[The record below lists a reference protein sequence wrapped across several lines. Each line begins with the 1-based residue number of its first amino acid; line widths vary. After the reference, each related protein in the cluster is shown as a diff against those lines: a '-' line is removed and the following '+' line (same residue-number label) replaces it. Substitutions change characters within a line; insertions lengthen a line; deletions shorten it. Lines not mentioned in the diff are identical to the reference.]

1 VTHDILRLDGGSITV
16 CIEIE
21 PGRTPHWRHFGP
33 RLGEIGILK
42 RFSAVDTR
50 SLPPASLDVVSGV
63 PVLPCFGNESSRSP
77 ALRAHRSGHG
87 AIQELVL
94 ERVEWLDDRA
104 ARLHLVDVPSAL
116 AARIDVSLDADC
128 GVVTLRTELTNTGSA
143 ALTVGALAAGTVPMP
158 ARAREVG
165 YFTGQWCHEYQ
176 WRREPIGAAG
186 WRRENRRGRTSHDAP
201 PVCFALGADTSDD
214 AGEAVGCQLAWSGN
228 HCFSLDRSDDGVLLL
243 QAGEWFAPG
252 EVILEP
258 GASLRTP
265 PLHIAWSN
273 NGLDGVSSAFHAL
286 ARRRVLRWP
295 GGSMRPRPVH
305 LNTWEAIYF
314 QHDAQRLRELADHA
328 AAVGIERFVLDD
340 GWFEGRNDDRAGLG
354 DWWPDP
360 VKYPEGLGPLIAH
373 VRGLGMEFGL
383 WVEPEMVNPDS
394 QLFRAHPDWVLQ
406 VKDRPLVLGRNQ
418 LVLDLSRP
426 EVMDYLFTRL
436 HGLLTQYPIAYFKWD
451 MNRDLAQACG
461 STGRAAYRTQTLAVY
476 ELIGRLR
483 RSHPDLEIESC
494 ASGAGRADLGIL
506 ALAHRIWTSDN
517 NDAVSRVEIQS
528 GALRIFP
535 PEVLGTH
542 VGPAPAH
549 STGRT
554 QSLDFRCA
562 VASFGHMGVEA
573 DVVRMTVDERTTL
586 AAWIAFH
593 KQWRDVLH
601 AGRVHQG
608 STASGLTW
616 WLARTDQRALLA
628 VIRTAPPPHA
638 QEPPLRL
645 GALLDTGSWRV
656 RLARRVGHLRARDGS
671 QAVWLSAVVAEGV
684 VMTGD
689 ELAGIGLPVPAMHP
703 ESALIFVLESRPIAR
718 SDPRQSSASG
728 SDPAGSP

>member
-1 VTHDILRLDGGSITV
+1 VSHDIVRLDGGSATA

-21 PGRTPHWRHFGP
+21 PGRPPFWRHFGP
-33 RLGEIGILK
+33 RLDEIGILK
-42 RFSAVDTR
+42 RFSVVDTR
-50 SLPPASLDVVSGV
+50 LLAPATLDVVSGV

-77 ALRAHRSGHG
+77 ALRAHRSGRDPV
-87 AIQELVL
+87 QELVL

-104 ARLHLVDVPSAL
+104 TRLHLVDVPSAL
-116 AARIDVSLDADC
+116 TARVVVSLDAEC
-128 GVVTLRTELTNTGSA
+128 GVLTLQTELTNAGSA
-143 ALTVGALAAGTVPMP
+143 ALTVDALAAGTVPMP
-158 ARAREVG
+158 ARARDVG

-176 WRREPIGAAG
+176 WRRESIGAAG
-186 WRRENRRGRTSHDAP
+186 WRRDNRRGRTSHDAP
-201 PVCFALGADTSDD
+201 SVCFILGIEPSDD

-228 HCFSLDRSDDGVLLL
+228 HSVALDRDDDGVLVL
-243 QAGEWFAPG
+243 QAGEWLAPG

-258 GASLRTP
+258 GATLSTP
-265 PLHIAWSN
+265 AMHVAWSN
-273 NGLDGVSSAFHAL
+273 DGLDGVSHAFHAF

-360 VKYPEGLGPLIAH
+360 AKYPEGLGPLIAH

-394 QLFRAHPDWVLQ
+394 QLFRSHPDWALQ
-406 VKDRPLVLGRNQ
+406 VEDRPLRLGRNQ
-418 LVLDLSRP
+418 LVLDVSRP
-426 EVMDYLFTRL
+426 AVMDYLFAKL
-436 HGLLTQYPIAYFKWD
+436 HGLLAQYSIAYLKWD
-451 MNRDLAQACG
+451 MNRDLVQAVG
-461 STGRAAYRTQTLAVY
+461 STGRAAYRAQTLAVY
-476 ELIGRLR
+476 ELMARLR
-483 RSHPDLEIESC
+483 ASHPHLEIESC
-494 ASGAGRADLGIL
+494 ASGAGRADLGVL
-506 ALAHRIWTSDN
+506 AFTHRIWTSDN
-517 NDAVSRVEIQS
+517 NDAVSRVDIQS

-573 DVVRMTVDERTTL
+573 DVSTMTAGERSTL
-586 AAWIAFH
+586 AGWIAFH

-601 AGRVHQG
+601 TGRIHQG
-608 STASGLTW
+608 STASGLRW
-616 WLARTDQRALLA
+616 WLARSEQRALLA
-628 VIRTAPPPHA
+628 VIRTVPPPHA
-638 QEPPLRL
+638 QEPLLQLR
-645 GALLDTGSWRV
+645 ALSGTGPWRV
-656 RLARRVGHLRARDGS
+656 RLARQVGHPRARAGA
-671 QAVWLSAVVAEGV
+671 QAAWLSAVRTDGA
-684 VMTGD
+684 VMTGG
-689 ELAGIGLPVPAMHP
+689 ELAGIGLALPVMHP
-703 ESALIFVLESRPIAR
+703 ESALIFALEIV
-718 SDPRQSSASG
+718 DP
-728 SDPAGSP
+728 